1 MKSIEALARVD
12 VLCVD
17 KTGTITEAGMEVAK
31 IVPAKDAENTFLQS
45 LLRDYASA
53 VPDNNATMEAIRDYL
68 ERKGKDKDRDS
79 DTDTDN
85 DSNKD
90 KTAEVQT
97 FMAARRKALE
107 VMPFTSA
114 TKYSGVVFEDG
125 KYLLGAP
132 EFVMGCL

>member
-1 MKSIEALARVD
+1 
-12 VLCVD
+12 
-17 KTGTITEAGMEVAK
+17 MEVAK

-79 DTDTDN
+79 DTDN

-132 EFVMGCL
+132 EFVMGNGKISGK

>member
-1 MKSIEALARVD
+1 M
-12 VLCVD
+12 
-17 KTGTITEAGMEVAK
+17 
-31 IVPAKDAENTFLQS
+31 
-45 LLRDYASA
+45 LLWKQFVIIWSGRA
-53 VPDNNATMEAIRDYL
+53 
-68 ERKGKDKDRDS
+68 KDKDRDS
-79 DTDTDN
+79 DT

-132 EFVMGCL
+132 EFVMGNAFEEIADEIREYTKKRLSCAFAGKISGK